1 MDLPSVLTEL
11 WAGCCMALGFMPM
24 AKEGVKEGMELTF
37 PVAHEGLNSPAFAKE
52 DEYSRSQN
60 TYSKLTT
67 KLSKTHF
74 QRRHSKKYCIRLKR
88 IAESLYVQRFDNQG
102 WCENEIE
109 VIRNDLVMK
118 YEMRRRYW
126 I

>member
-1 MDLPSVLTEL
+1 
-11 WAGCCMALGFMPM
+11 M

-52 DEYSRSQN
+52 DEYSSFQN

-74 QRRHSKKYCIRLKR
+74 QRKHSKKYCIRLER
-88 IAESLYVQRFDNQG
+88 MVESLHVQKLDNQG
-102 WCENEIE
+102 
-109 VIRNDLVMK
+109 
-118 YEMRRRYW
+118 
-126 I
+126 